1 MTIVIIII
9 IILGI
14 VIIFNWSKWSKKAT
28 ADAVLLIINWN
39 KVDKMEMAL
48 DKKMIKINQK
58 IEEWRT
64 PLIMASMMWKPDIVE
79 LLLKKWA
86 EVDIKDNN
94 WWTALCYWCA
104 SFSLRNTRSWRAH
117 WLWFPRDVSER
128 IVKLLVEH
136 WANPYIKNNNWY
148 TALQYLEWAW
158 ESGLI
163 SFINKYHDNIWNI
176 RKKYGILE

>member
-1 MTIVIIII
+1 MSIVIIII

-14 VIIFNWSKWSKKAT
+14 VIIFNWNKWSKKAT

-48 DKKMIKINQK
+48 DKKMIKINQR

-64 PLIMASMMWKPDIVE
+64 PLIMAAMTWKADIVE
-79 LLLKKWA
+79 FLLKRWA
-86 EVDIKDNN
+86 EVDIKDNY
-94 WWTALCYWCA
+94 WRTALCYWCA
-104 SFSLRNTRSWRAH
+104 SFSLINKSRSWISFSH
-117 WLWFPRDVSER
+117 KTSEK
-128 IVKLLVEH
+128 IVKLLIEN

-148 TALQYLEWAW
+148 SALQYLEWAW
-158 ESGLI
+158 EDELI